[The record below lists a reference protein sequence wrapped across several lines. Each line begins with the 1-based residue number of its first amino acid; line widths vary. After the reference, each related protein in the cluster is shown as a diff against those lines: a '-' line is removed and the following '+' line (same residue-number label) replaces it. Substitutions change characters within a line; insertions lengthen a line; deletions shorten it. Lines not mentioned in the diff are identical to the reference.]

1 MNVRDRNLVN
11 QKVWIGIVVGVLFVG
26 IAGGYAVFLNAY
38 QPEVMMTQTQIM
50 QQLMMQS
57 PEHRQQ
63 MMEAII
69 GDEEFMHEMTE
80 MTSEHGTH
88 EPMMGS
94 MMEQSPMEEHEMM
107 LGIMEGVME
116 DEEMR
121 QHMMAHMMEN
131 QGFVHQMFTFME
143 QSPEM
148 IQHMEAH
155 VTGDVSMLEKFQ
167 SGE

>member
-1 MNVRDRNLVN
+1 MTN
-11 QKVWIGIVVGVLFVG
+11 QYVWIGIVVGVFLVG
-26 IAGGYAVFLNAY
+26 IASGYAVFVSSY
-38 QPEVMMTQTQIM
+38 EV
-50 QQLMMQS
+50 
-57 PEHRQQ
+57 
-63 MMEAII
+63 
-69 GDEEFMHEMTE
+69 TE
-80 MTSEHGTH
+80 MMSEHGTH

-94 MMEQSPMEEHEMM
+94 MMDQSPMEEHEMM

-121 QHMMAHMMEN
+121 QHMMAHMMED

-167 SGE
+167 GGE